1 MKKSILNYDYI
12 MNYITTNE
20 GEKVPY
26 RWSHGADDMHLG
38 DGLIIYTLVQF
49 FKFKTLVCLGSGGG
63 FIPRIM
69 TQARYDLSEQGFYND
84 VCMEWGDNGSTYVV
98 DAMNGFNGETNWED
112 EDSEEERLQ
121 EEARNLKEDKIR
133 VLAEM
138 ENLRKRFD
146 REKIDSIKY
155 GSVNFA
161 RDILSPGD
169 NLERALSA
177 INQEEDHPQSIKNL
191 IEGLKMVQKEF
202 SSALEKN
209 GISKINSMNEKFN
222 PNLHQAMMEVE
233 RDDLDEG
240 IVVQEIQ
247 TGYMM
252 HDRLLRPAMVG
263 VSKKPKQNNTADS
276 QDEKEPKNK
285 D

>member
-1 MKKSILNYDYI
+1 MNNKERNDQKETKEKIEKEEIIENKDENLEESTSIKNDEPQ
-12 MNYITTNE
+12 NE
-20 GEKVPY
+20 
-26 RWSHGADDMHLG
+26 AD
-38 DGLIIYTLVQF
+38 
-49 FKFKTLVCLGSGGG
+49 S
-63 FIPRIM
+63 
-69 TQARYDLSEQGFYND
+69 AE
-84 VCMEWGDNGSTYVV
+84 E
-98 DAMNGFNGETNWED
+98 E
-112 EDSEEERLQ
+112 SEEEKLQ
-121 EEARNLKEDKIR
+121 EEVRALKENKIR

-209 GISKINSMNEKFN
+209 GISKINSMDEKFD

-263 VSKKPKQNNTADS
+263 VSKKPKQNNTSDS
-276 QDEKEPKNK
+276 QDEKETKK
-285 D
+285 

>member
-1 MKKSILNYDYI
+1 
-12 MNYITTNE
+12 MNNKEKNDQQETKEKIEKEEITENKDENLEESNSTKNDEPQVEADSTEEENE
-20 GEKVPY
+20 E
-26 RWSHGADDMHLG
+26 
-38 DGLIIYTLVQF
+38 
-49 FKFKTLVCLGSGGG
+49 
-63 FIPRIM
+63 
-69 TQARYDLSEQGFYND
+69 
-84 VCMEWGDNGSTYVV
+84 
-98 DAMNGFNGETNWED
+98 
-112 EDSEEERLQ
+112 SEEERLQ
-121 EEARNLKEDKIR
+121 EEVRTLKEDKIR

-209 GISKINSMNEKFN
+209 GISKINSMNEKFD

>member
-1 MKKSILNYDYI
+1 
-12 MNYITTNE
+12 MNNKEKNDQQETKEKIETEDIIENKDENLEESDLTKNDEPQVEADSTEEENE
-20 GEKVPY
+20 E
-26 RWSHGADDMHLG
+26 
-38 DGLIIYTLVQF
+38 
-49 FKFKTLVCLGSGGG
+49 
-63 FIPRIM
+63 
-69 TQARYDLSEQGFYND
+69 
-84 VCMEWGDNGSTYVV
+84 
-98 DAMNGFNGETNWED
+98 
-112 EDSEEERLQ
+112 SEEERLQ
-121 EEARNLKEDKIR
+121 EEVRTLKEDKIR

-209 GISKINSMNEKFN
+209 GISKINSMNEKFD

-263 VSKKPKQNNTADS
+263 VSKKPKQNNTSDS

>member
-1 MKKSILNYDYI
+1 MSKKEQNDQQETKEKIEKEEIIENKDENLEESNSTKNDEPQVEADS
-12 MNYITTNE
+12 TEEENE
-20 GEKVPY
+20 E
-26 RWSHGADDMHLG
+26 
-38 DGLIIYTLVQF
+38 
-49 FKFKTLVCLGSGGG
+49 
-63 FIPRIM
+63 
-69 TQARYDLSEQGFYND
+69 
-84 VCMEWGDNGSTYVV
+84 
-98 DAMNGFNGETNWED
+98 
-112 EDSEEERLQ
+112 SEEERLQ
-121 EEARNLKEDKIR
+121 EEVRTLKEDKIR

-177 INQEEDHPQSIKNL
+177 INHEEDHPQSIKNL

-209 GISKINSMNEKFN
+209 GISKINSMNEKFD

-263 VSKKPKQNNTADS
+263 VSKKPKQNNTSDS
-276 QDEKEPKNK
+276 QDKKEPKNK

>member
-1 MKKSILNYDYI
+1 M
-12 MNYITTNE
+12 M
-20 GEKVPY
+20 EK
-26 RWSHGADDMHLG
+26 DKEN
-38 DGLIIYTLVQF
+38 I
-49 FKFKTLVCLGSGGG
+49 
-63 FIPRIM
+63 
-69 TQARYDLSEQGFYND
+69 
-84 VCMEWGDNGSTYVV
+84 
-98 DAMNGFNGETNWED
+98 
-112 EDSEEERLQ
+112 EEEINENNEPENL
-121 EEARNLKEDKIR
+121 EEINEENIDEKNEDVTEEEIEQTEEDRLKEEIITLKEEKIR

-177 INQEEDHPQSIKNL
+177 IDKEEGHPQSIKNL
-191 IEGLKMVQKEF
+191 IEGLLMVKKEL
-202 SSALEKN
+202 SSVLQKN
-209 GISKINSMNEKFN
+209 GITKIDTLNQKFD
-222 PNLHQAMMEVE
+222 PNLHQAMMEIE
-233 RDDLDEG
+233 NNDLDEG

-263 VSKKPKQNNTADS
+263 VSKKSKNETETEADKDLCS
-276 QDEKEPKNK
+276 VAEDNKKDHKN
-285 D
+285 

>member
-1 MKKSILNYDYI
+1 MNNKEKNDQQETKEKITKEDITENMDDNLEESNSIKNDE
-12 MNYITTNE
+12 TQVEADSTEEENE
-20 GEKVPY
+20 E
-26 RWSHGADDMHLG
+26 
-38 DGLIIYTLVQF
+38 
-49 FKFKTLVCLGSGGG
+49 
-63 FIPRIM
+63 
-69 TQARYDLSEQGFYND
+69 
-84 VCMEWGDNGSTYVV
+84 
-98 DAMNGFNGETNWED
+98 
-112 EDSEEERLQ
+112 SEEERLQ
-121 EEARNLKEDKIR
+121 EEVRTLKEDKIR

-209 GISKINSMNEKFN
+209 GISKINSMNEKFD

-263 VSKKPKQNNTADS
+263 VSKKPKQNNTSDS
-276 QDEKEPKNK
+276 EDEKEPNNK

>member
-1 MKKSILNYDYI
+1 MNKKEKNDQQETKEKTEKEE
-12 MNYITTNE
+12 ITENKDENLEESNSTKNDEPQIEADSTEEENE
-20 GEKVPY
+20 E
-26 RWSHGADDMHLG
+26 
-38 DGLIIYTLVQF
+38 
-49 FKFKTLVCLGSGGG
+49 
-63 FIPRIM
+63 
-69 TQARYDLSEQGFYND
+69 
-84 VCMEWGDNGSTYVV
+84 
-98 DAMNGFNGETNWED
+98 
-112 EDSEEERLQ
+112 SEEERLQ
-121 EEARNLKEDKIR
+121 EEIRILKEDKIR

-209 GISKINSMNEKFN
+209 GISKINSMNEKFD

-247 TGYMM
+247 TGYTM

-263 VSKKPKQNNTADS
+263 VSKKPKENNTSDS

>member
-1 MKKSILNYDYI
+1 MSKKEQNDQRDTKEKIEKEDIVENNDENLEETTSIKND
-12 MNYITTNE
+12 E
-20 GEKVPY
+20 PQVE
-26 RWSHGADDMHLG
+26 AD
-38 DGLIIYTLVQF
+38 
-49 FKFKTLVCLGSGGG
+49 S
-63 FIPRIM
+63 
-69 TQARYDLSEQGFYND
+69 AEEESE
-84 VCMEWGDNGSTYVV
+84 E
-98 DAMNGFNGETNWED
+98 
-112 EDSEEERLQ
+112 SEEERLQ
-121 EEARNLKEDKIR
+121 EEVRALKEDKIR

-155 GSVNFA
+155 GSINFA

-209 GISKINSMNEKFN
+209 GISKINSMNEKFD

-263 VSKKPKQNNTADS
+263 VSKKPKQNNTSDS

>member
-1 MKKSILNYDYI
+1 MEKNKDKIEEDIKETNQSEIIDDINEDNTDGI
-12 MNYITTNE
+12 NPDNNDTNE
-20 GEKVPY
+20 EPAEEETQETEEDILKEE
-26 RWSHGADDMHLG
+26 
-38 DGLIIYTLVQF
+38 I
-49 FKFKTLVCLGSGGG
+49 KTLK
-63 FIPRIM
+63 
-69 TQARYDLSEQGFYND
+69 
-84 VCMEWGDNGSTYVV
+84 
-98 DAMNGFNGETNWED
+98 
-112 EDSEEERLQ
+112 EE
-121 EEARNLKEDKIR
+121 KIR

-177 INQEEDHPQSIKNL
+177 INQEEEHPQSIKNL
-191 IEGLKMVQKEF
+191 IEGLLMVKKEL
-202 SSALEKN
+202 STALEKN
-209 GISKINSMNEKFN
+209 GITKIESLDKKFD
-222 PNLHQAMMEVE
+222 PNLHQAMMEIE
-233 RDDLDEG
+233 NNDLEEG

-263 VSKKPKQNNTADS
+263 VSKKPQKATEVESDKEVKSDTEDS
-276 QDEKEPKNK
+276 EKDPKN
-285 D
+285 

>member
-1 MKKSILNYDYI
+1 MSKKEKNDQQETKEKIEKEEIIENKDENLEESNSTKNDE
-12 MNYITTNE
+12 TQVEADSTEEENE
-20 GEKVPY
+20 E
-26 RWSHGADDMHLG
+26 
-38 DGLIIYTLVQF
+38 
-49 FKFKTLVCLGSGGG
+49 
-63 FIPRIM
+63 
-69 TQARYDLSEQGFYND
+69 
-84 VCMEWGDNGSTYVV
+84 
-98 DAMNGFNGETNWED
+98 
-112 EDSEEERLQ
+112 SEEERLQ
-121 EEARNLKEDKIR
+121 EEVRDLKEDKIR

-177 INQEEDHPQSIKNL
+177 INQEEDHSQSIKNL

-209 GISKINSMNEKFN
+209 GISKINSINEKFD

-252 HDRLLRPAMVG
+252 YDRLLRPAMVG
-263 VSKKPKQNNTADS
+263 VSKKPKENSTSDS
-276 QDEKEPKNK
+276 QDEKETKNK

>member
-1 MKKSILNYDYI
+1 MSNKEKNDQQENKEKIEKEEIIENKDENLEESNSTKNDE
-12 MNYITTNE
+12 TQVEADSTEEENE
-20 GEKVPY
+20 E
-26 RWSHGADDMHLG
+26 
-38 DGLIIYTLVQF
+38 
-49 FKFKTLVCLGSGGG
+49 
-63 FIPRIM
+63 
-69 TQARYDLSEQGFYND
+69 
-84 VCMEWGDNGSTYVV
+84 
-98 DAMNGFNGETNWED
+98 
-112 EDSEEERLQ
+112 SEEERLQ
-121 EEARNLKEDKIR
+121 EEVRTLKEDKIR

-155 GSVNFA
+155 GSINFA

-209 GISKINSMNEKFN
+209 GISKINSMNEKFD

-263 VSKKPKQNNTADS
+263 VSKKPKQNNTSDS
-276 QDEKEPKNK
+276 QDKKEPKNK

>member
-1 MKKSILNYDYI
+1 MNKKEENY
-12 MNYITTNE
+12 
-20 GEKVPY
+20 K
-26 RWSHGADDMHLG
+26 
-38 DGLIIYTLVQF
+38 
-49 FKFKTLVCLGSGGG
+49 K
-63 FIPRIM
+63 
-69 TQARYDLSEQGFYND
+69 
-84 VCMEWGDNGSTYVV
+84 
-98 DAMNGFNGETNWED
+98 ET
-112 EDSEEERLQ
+112 EEEIDNDEIVDTNQDNLEENNSKKVDEEQSEVNNIGEEALLTQEELQ
-121 EEARNLKEDKIR
+121 EEIRSLKEDKIR

-169 NLERALSA
+169 NLDRALSA

-191 IEGLKMVQKEF
+191 IEGLKMVQKEL
-202 SSALEKN
+202 STVLEKN
-209 GISKINSMNEKFN
+209 GISKINATNKKFD
-222 PNLHQAMMEVE
+222 PNLHQAMMEIE
-233 RDDLDEG
+233 RDDIDEG

-263 VSKKPKQNNTADS
+263 VSKKSKQNSTADS
-276 QDEKEPKNK
+276 KKEKETKNK

>member
-1 MKKSILNYDYI
+1 MNKKEKNDQQETKEKIEKEEIIENKDENLEESNSTKNDE
-12 MNYITTNE
+12 TQVEADSTEEENE
-20 GEKVPY
+20 E
-26 RWSHGADDMHLG
+26 
-38 DGLIIYTLVQF
+38 
-49 FKFKTLVCLGSGGG
+49 
-63 FIPRIM
+63 
-69 TQARYDLSEQGFYND
+69 
-84 VCMEWGDNGSTYVV
+84 
-98 DAMNGFNGETNWED
+98 
-112 EDSEEERLQ
+112 SEEERLQ
-121 EEARNLKEDKIR
+121 EEVRTLKEDKIR

-209 GISKINSMNEKFN
+209 GISKINSMNEKFD

-263 VSKKPKQNNTADS
+263 VSKKPKQNNTSDS
-276 QDEKEPKNK
+276 EDEKEPNNK